1 MRLLL
6 HLAKGEILLLAV
18 VLEKG
23 QNPQKVEPDWTK
35 VKLVGLV
42 VEGEKK
48 LLQKVLN
55 KELVIQ
61 LDRT

>member
-1 MRLLL
+1 M
-6 HLAKGEILLLAV
+6 AKGEIPLLVV
-18 VLEKG
+18 VLEKE
-23 QNPQKVEPDWTK
+23 QNPQKVEPDWTE

-42 VEGEKK
+42 VRGEKKK

>member
-1 MRLLL
+1 M
-6 HLAKGEILLLAV
+6 AKGEIPLLVV
-18 VLEKG
+18 VLEKE

-42 VEGEKK
+42 VRGKKKK

>member
-1 MRLLL
+1 M
-6 HLAKGEILLLAV
+6 AKGEILLLVV
-18 VLEKG
+18 VLQKG

-42 VEGEKK
+42 VRGGKK
-48 LLQKVLN
+48 TFLKVLN

-61 LDRT
+61 LVRT

>member
-1 MRLLL
+1 M
-6 HLAKGEILLLAV
+6 AKGEIPLLVV
-18 VLEKG
+18 VLEKE

-42 VEGEKK
+42 VRGEKKK